1 MRTIIV
7 NPLILIIC
15 LNALVFIKYKYEH
28 HNIPYEIDIEK
39 NISNFNA
46 INLSS
51 IGNGIKYIPLE
62 TNPDCYIQTIEKVE
76 FSESFIFVNEVRR
89 LLQFTKDGKFIRQ
102 IGTQG
107 RGPGEYKGVGDF
119 CIDEQKGEV
128 YIIDAPQLLTYGFDG
143 GFKSS
148 SKLSFRPSQI
158 IKKSRDYLFYHLW
171 NVPDKSSL
179 VKYSWILSD
188 RKGLILQSIRNS
200 IKRVNQPGI
209 IIGDTPLYS
218 FNNTVHF
225 MEFACDTLHYF
236 RENGKNPYAIF
247 KFGNLKMEP
256 DPLIIQSQK
265 EEISKELFK
274 KFWINSIH
282 ENNDFLFFKLNR
294 GISDSALCALY
305 KKNNSAITL
314 VKDNFLL
321 NDIDGGIPFWP
332 KQILNDTMLID
343 FVDAF
348 DLKKRIQMLQSETKT
363 NKNKKVP
370 MTLIDISKQL
380 NETSNPVLVL
390 VY

>member
-1 MRTIIV
+1 MRPIIV

-15 LNALVFIKYKYEH
+15 LNALVFVKFKDEH

-39 NISNFNA
+39 NISNFKA

-51 IGNGIKYIPLE
+51 IGNEIKYIPLE
-62 TNPDCYIQTIEKVE
+62 TNPECYVQTIEKVE
-76 FSESFIFVNEVRR
+76 FSERYIFVNEVRR

-107 RGPGEYKGVGDF
+107 RGPGEYISVGDF

-128 YIIDAPQLLTYGFDG
+128 YIIDGKLLTYGFDG
-143 GFKSS
+143 SFKSS
-148 SKLSFRPSQI
+148 SKLSFRPSQV

-179 VKYSWILSD
+179 VKYSWILTD
-188 RKGLILQSIRNS
+188 RKGLIHQSIRNS

-218 FNNTVHF
+218 FNNEVHF

-236 RENGKNPYAIF
+236 RENEKRPYAVF

-265 EEISKELFK
+265 EKISKELFK

-282 ENNDFLFFKLNR
+282 ENNDFLFLKLNR
-294 GISDSALCALY
+294 GISDSAICALY
-305 KKNNSAITL
+305 KKTNSVITL
-314 VKDNFLL
+314 LKDNFFL

-348 DLKKRIQMLQSETKT
+348 DLKKRIKMMQSETKT
-363 NKNKKVP
+363 NKYKKEPV
-370 MTLIDISKQL
+370 TLINISKQL